1 MKIIVDS
8 QTQSSLIDD
17 SLLRFKTLLL
27 FPTPMASLWKM
38 MMVSSSCLEMR
49 GNTRGE
55 NREQLAMIMM
65 CGDHNNVTS
74 GVRDWIM
81 CQCALCRQTAGQWQ
95 VLACQWA
102 QWWQCSPDQA
112 TASEYWNINW
122 CKNGGTRQRQQLA
135 PSWNEQQISLT
146 CSELKT

>member
-1 MKIIVDS
+1 MKQYKQYCYCFEQGNRMRIKSHLLIFTDENHVDS
-8 QTQSSLIDD
+8 QSSLINDT
-17 SLLRFKTLLL
+17 FFQIKTLLL
-27 FPTPMASLWKM
+27 FPTPMASLWNM

-55 NREQLAMIMM
+55 NREQLAMMII

-81 CQCALCRQTAGQWQ
+81 CQCALCRQTAGQWP

-102 QWWQCSPDQA
+102 QWRQCSPDQA
-112 TASEYWNINW
+112 TASEY
-122 CKNGGTRQRQQLA
+122 
-135 PSWNEQQISLT
+135 
-146 CSELKT
+146 